1 MHPSCGWTALSGSC
15 RFAVMLQIDD
25 RGVGNKIVLPSTDG
39 HKVQGHAVIGGDS
52 NHLEIANKSVSSN
65 IYVYLGSGC
74 TVHVGVGCSLG
85 NLFIHAMDRG
95 EVIIGS
101 RSGFNGSVRLL
112 LHEPGRVSIGEGC
125 LFAGEV
131 DVTVSDM
138 HSIVDVITGQRVN
151 PARDVVLEDRVW
163 VGQRVTILKGA
174 HIGRGSIIGACS
186 LVSGQVPPNCVA
198 AGIPAK
204 VIRTGVT
211 WRHELIY

>member
-1 MHPSCGWTALSGSC
+1 MHI
-15 RFAVMLQIDD
+15 AVMLQIDD
-25 RGVGNKIVLPSTDG
+25 RGVGNQIVLPSTAG
-39 HKVQGHAVIGGDS
+39 YWIQGHAVIGGDS
-52 NHLEIANKSVSSN
+52 NHLEIGDESVSSN
-65 IYVYLGSGC
+65 IYAYLGSNC
-74 TVHVGVGCSLG
+74 KVRIGVGCSLG

-112 LHEPGRVSIGEGC
+112 LHEPGRITIGEGC

-131 DVTVSDM
+131 DVTISDM

-151 PARDVVLEDRVW
+151 PARDVVLEDRIW
-163 VGQRVTILKGA
+163 VGQRVTILKGS
-174 HIGRGSIIGACS
+174 HIGKGSIIGACS
-186 LVSGQVPPNCVA
+186 LVSGEVPPNCVA

-204 VIRTGVT
+204 AIRTGVT